1 MARRRV
7 GKIEALGQ
15 RDDLRA
21 LVLSGAGDKAFI
33 GAANISE
40 MAALDRTSARDFI
53 TLLHRTCDCLRRL
66 PALVIAR
73 FRLANMIAAGE
84 GPVVA

>member
-1 MARRRV
+1 
-7 GKIEALGQ
+7 
-15 RDDLRA
+15 
-21 LVLSGAGDKAFI
+21 
-33 GAANISE
+33 

-66 PALVIAR
+66 PAPVIAR

-84 GPVVA
+84 GPVLA